1 MERRRSGLSDKKK
14 LDGINTADLGYTL
27 PANASELRADD
38 RADLVSSLKIQAAE
52 LGGAARGCPRDCG
65 LLIFAIQIWD
75 GQVNLSC
82 HVLGLAVRYVD
93 LHIDIVLISL
103 LSGKLYEPLY
113 TKQYEIVNGVVE
125 VESVKTEITEETCV
139 ADKSNE
145 EKGVLDFWLIV
156 MKTNQVLAEEAIL
169 HCCQRFCTTG
179 LPSDVSVEVEEI
191 SFHLHK
197 VAALSINILFKALE
211 KFKKGYHTSLDATVS
226 SKDTLDNYQEYLMLR
241 AQVECLQRSQRISI
255 SFVLEGGDGQKLQSV
270 ESLLFDLAT
279 IKDAIDNFSE
289 ANKLGQGG
297 FGPVYKK
304 IDEYRQCARRGQA
317 EKEFKVEVEAI
328 GKVRHKNLVG
338 LLGYCVEA
346 AKRLLVYEYVDN
358 GTLEQWLHGDVG
370 TFSPLTWDIRMKTA
384 LDRSSTLLNVVCCQC
399 IFRRSQ
405 IRI

>member
-1 MERRRSGLSDKKK
+1 MKEGEVLAFGTLPPNNTQAKQRGQVGITLVCMWYRPYDESKPHMEAATRA
-14 LDGINTADLGYTL
+14 LDFMLAWYMEPLVHGDYPFNMTAIVRDRLPTFSKEEAEMIKGSYDFIGINYYTARY
-27 PANASELRADD
+27 ARK
-38 RADLVSSLKIQAAE
+38 LKE
-52 LGGAARGCPRDCG
+52 K
-65 LLIFAIQIWD
+65 D
-75 GQVNLSC
+75 GVPIGPS
-82 HVLGLAVRYVD
+82 
-93 LHIDIVLISL
+93 
-103 LSGKLYEPLY
+103 
-113 TKQYEIVNGVVE
+113 
-125 VESVKTEITEETCV
+125 
-139 ADKSNE
+139 
-145 EKGVLDFWLIV
+145 
-156 MKTNQVLAEEAIL
+156 AIL

-197 VAALSINILFKALE
+197 
-211 KFKKGYHTSLDATVS
+211 
-226 SKDTLDNYQEYLMLR
+226 DNYQEYLMLR

-338 LLGYCVEA
+338 LLGYCAEA
-346 AKRLLVYEYVDN
+346 TKRLLVYEYVDN

-370 TFSPLTWDIRMKTA
+370 TFSPLTWDIRMKIA
-384 LDRSSTLLNVVCCQC
+384 LDWSSTLLNVVCCQC

-405 IRI
+405 MRI